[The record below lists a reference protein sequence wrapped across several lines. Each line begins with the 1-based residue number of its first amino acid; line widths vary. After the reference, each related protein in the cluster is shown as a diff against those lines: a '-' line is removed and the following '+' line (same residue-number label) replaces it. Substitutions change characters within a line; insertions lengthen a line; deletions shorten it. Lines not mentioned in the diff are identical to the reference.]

1 MLLRTFDEAVKA
13 YNVAHAPARKAAE
26 TRAVQA
32 LNPLHEPMALYPKP

>member
-32 LNPLHEPMALYPKP
+32 LNRLQPIALHPKP